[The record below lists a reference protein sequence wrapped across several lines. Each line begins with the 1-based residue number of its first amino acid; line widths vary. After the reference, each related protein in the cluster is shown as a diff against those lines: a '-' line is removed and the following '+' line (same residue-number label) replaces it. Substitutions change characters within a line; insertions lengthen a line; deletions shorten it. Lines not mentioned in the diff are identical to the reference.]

1 MPTVNPIFLLNLHNL
16 FFLRLGKYMKSPSA
30 STYEI
35 DKNEHSAYYVSVNSI
50 KVPLKHKITMRA
62 HPVYGVERN

>member
-1 MPTVNPIFLLNLHNL
+1 
-16 FFLRLGKYMKSPSA
+16 MKSPIA

-62 HPVYGVERN
+62 HPVHGVERN